1 MRYSLTHLFSFDGRL
16 RRLEFIQCIMMAF
29 VCGLLVFA
37 VLSPV
42 AAGISGANM
51 MDGISAFGIFG
62 FAPAFLVVLV
72 IWMSAFVRRWHDFG
86 VTAWISVPVF
96 VVFLTTDVWL
106 FDVAA
111 VLLSGLL
118 PGVRGRNAYGA
129 PSGSNVYDRDE
140 VVIDTA
146 GAV

>member
-1 MRYSLTHLFSFDGRL
+1 MMSGLIHLFSFDGRL
-16 RRLEFIQCIMMAF
+16 SRLEFIQCITMAF

-51 MDGISAFGIFG
+51 MDGIAAFGIFG

-86 VTAWISVPVF
+86 VSAWICLPLF
-96 VVFLTTDVWL
+96 FLFLATDVWL
-106 FDVAA
+106 FDAAA

-118 PGVRGRNAYGA
+118 PGARGRNAYGA
-129 PSGSNVYDRDE
+129 PPQSNVYDRD
-140 VVIDTA
+140 V
-146 GAV
+146 GAADSRSAI